1 MKLPNWLLFTI
12 TCFIWGT
19 TWFAIK
25 FQLVDISPTLSI
37 AYRFGIASIILFAFL
52 FITKAKLKFTLVQHK
67 WFLIQGILLFGICYW
82 LTYWAETGLTSGLV
96 AVLSS
101 LIIFFNVILGRFLLK
116 REIKPK
122 LLIGFFLG
130 VIGMGLLYKD
140 EIGANTAIANGTFL
154 LIIAIIANLVASLG
168 NIVSMR
174 NQTHGLPIT
183 QTNAFG
189 MAYSAVIMLLFSL
202 VKGDEITFIFS
213 SEYIISLIYLGV
225 FGSIIAFYCYLTL
238 LGKLGPGKAA
248 YTNLV
253 IPVIALMVSTL
264 FESFDWSMFAFL
276 GLTLVLVGNYVALK
290 SKK

>member
-25 FQLVDISPTLSI
+25 FQVVNISPTLSI
-37 AYRFGIASIILFAFL
+37 SYRFGIASIILFAFL
-52 FITKAKLKFTLVQHK
+52 AITKAKLKFTLAQHK
-67 WFLIQGILLFGICYW
+67 WFFIQGILLFGICYW

-101 LIIFFNVILGRFLLK
+101 LIIFFNVILGRLLLK

-122 LLIGFFLG
+122 LLVGFFLG
-130 VIGMGLLYKD
+130 IIGMGLLYKD
-140 EIGANTAIANGTFL
+140 EIGTNTAIANGTFL

-189 MAYSAVIMLLFSL
+189 MAYSAIIMFLFSL

>member
-1 MKLPNWLLFTI
+1 MKIPNWLLFSI

-19 TWFAIK
+19 TWYAIK
-25 FQLVDISPTLSI
+25 YQIVDISPTLSI
-37 AYRFGIASIILFAFL
+37 AYRFGIASVLL
-52 FITKAKLKFTLVQHK
+52 FIYLILTKAKLRFSALQHK
-67 WFLIQGILLFGICYW
+67 WFFIQGVLLFGICYW

-122 LLIGFFLG
+122 LLFGFLLG
-130 VIGMGLLYKD
+130 IVGMSLLYKD
-140 EIGANTAIANGTFL
+140 EIGANAAIANGTFL
-154 LIIAIIANLVASLG
+154 LIIAVLANLAASLG

-183 QTNAFG
+183 QTNAYG
-189 MAYSAVIMLLFSL
+189 MAYSSIIMFVFSIA
-202 VKGDEITFIFS
+202 KGDEIIFINTFS
-213 SEYIISLIYLGV
+213 YTASLLYLSV

-253 IPVIALMVSTL
+253 IPIVALIVSTL
-264 FESFDWSMFAFL
+264 FESFEWSINAFI
-276 GLTLVLVGNYVALK
+276 GLALVLAGNYVALK
-290 SKK
+290 SKG

>member
-101 LIIFFNVILGRFLLK
+101 LIIFFNVILNLFYASWIWENNPYNNLINLK
-116 REIKPK
+116 HI
-122 LLIGFFLG
+122 
-130 VIGMGLLYKD
+130 
-140 EIGANTAIANGTFL
+140 
-154 LIIAIIANLVASLG
+154 
-168 NIVSMR
+168 
-174 NQTHGLPIT
+174 
-183 QTNAFG
+183 
-189 MAYSAVIMLLFSL
+189 
-202 VKGDEITFIFS
+202 
-213 SEYIISLIYLGV
+213 
-225 FGSIIAFYCYLTL
+225 
-238 LGKLGPGKAA
+238 
-248 YTNLV
+248 
-253 IPVIALMVSTL
+253 
-264 FESFDWSMFAFL
+264 
-276 GLTLVLVGNYVALK
+276 
-290 SKK
+290 